1 VEALDA
7 LGRTALMHAAEKG
20 HTPAVLWLLQV
31 GAVRPRVHTGD
42 EGGGDLPGHSSSG
55 LVDRRLPRRP
65 LTPTIRLTEGNGWA
79 GCFVQQANAAAP
91 FAGVIQD
98 REKAN

>member
-1 VEALDA
+1 MEALDA

-55 LVDRRLPRRP
+55 LVYRRLPRRP
-65 LTPTIRLTEGNGWA
+65 PTLAIRLIEGNGWV
-79 GCFVQQANAAAP
+79 GRFVH
-91 FAGVIQD
+91 
-98 REKAN
+98 R